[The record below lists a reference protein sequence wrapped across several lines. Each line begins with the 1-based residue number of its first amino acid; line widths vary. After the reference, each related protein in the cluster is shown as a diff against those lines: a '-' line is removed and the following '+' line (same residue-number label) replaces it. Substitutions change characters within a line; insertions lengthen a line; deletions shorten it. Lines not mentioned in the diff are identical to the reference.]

1 MAIDLPLAVAT
12 LLCCMAGLLA
22 QRAAAERARLR
33 ARLEELVAREL
44 ELKQAVETCPTT
56 GLQNRIAFSAE
67 LEDIIARGDQC
78 RAAVFFMDLDR
89 FKEVNDSL
97 GHRVGDRLL
106 RAVALR
112 LRDLMT
118 PGDTLARIGGDEF
131 AAIVWT
137 NAARSL
143 EDRALA
149 IVEAVYEPFNIDGH
163 LVHVATS
170 VGVAQGSVET
180 TCATDLLRQADIA
193 MYDAKGSQTGSFKIF
208 DERMSEMVAARTS
221 MRAELEHA
229 LATNELMLKF
239 QPVIEARTGALA
251 SAEALLRW
259 PHPVRGDISPMKL
272 IPMAEESGQILE
284 LGEWVLDKAL
294 EAARSLGDLP
304 IAVNVS
310 PVQFRHYGFAKL
322 VGDKLL
328 AHQVAPKLLKI
339 EITEG
344 VLITH
349 MEAAKS
355 TIRQLRQIGV
365 QVVLDDFGTGYSSLS
380 YLQGLDLDCMKIDK
394 SFLRHLGQRPLA
406 TQIIRSVIDL
416 GHSLELKVVAEGIEN
431 DWQAR
436 LLTLLNCDYL
446 QGYYLGSPMPL
457 EELARFKLDA
467 GLAPQWT
474 PDQAAPAKLRASN

>member
-1 MAIDLPLAVAT
+1 MIELPLLAASA
-12 LLCCMAGLLA
+12 LSGLAGLLTI
-22 QRAAAERARLR
+22 RAAVERSKLKAALDRLV
-33 ARLEELVAREL
+33 LREL
-44 ELKQAVETCPTT
+44 ELKKAVETDATT

-67 LEDIIARGDQC
+67 LEAIIARGEQS
-78 RAAVFFMDLDR
+78 RIAVFFMDLDR

-106 RAVALR
+106 KSVALR
-112 LRDLMT
+112 LSELMM
-118 PGDTLARIGGDEF
+118 PGDMLARIGGDEF
-131 AAIVWT
+131 AAIVRVDP
-137 NAARSL
+137 ARSL

-149 IVEAVYEPFNIDGH
+149 IVEAVYEPFTIDGH

-170 VGVAQGSVET
+170 VGVARGTPDV

-193 MYDAKGSQTGSFKIF
+193 MYDAKGTQTGSFRIF
-208 DERMSEMVAARTS
+208 DERMSEMVAARTN
-221 MRAELEHA
+221 MRAELQAAMSEGE
-229 LATNELMLKF
+229 LALKF
-239 QPVIEARTGALA
+239 QPIVEARTGAIA

-259 PHPVRGDISPMKL
+259 PHPTRGDVSPARL

-284 LGEWVLDKAL
+284 LGEWILDRSL
-294 EAARSLGDLP
+294 EAARELGDLP

-310 PVQFRHYGFAKL
+310 PVQFRHYGFAKM

-328 AHQVAPKLLKI
+328 AHQVAPHLLRL

-365 QVVLDDFGTGYSSLS
+365 QVALDDFGTGYSSLS

-394 SFLRHLGQRPLA
+394 SFLRHLGERPLA

-446 QGYYLGSPMPL
+446 QGYFLGSPMSL
-457 EELARFKLDA
+457 DEL
-467 GLAPQWT
+467 
-474 PDQAAPAKLRASN
+474 AKLRRQPAAPVPLDPARARHLQADARR